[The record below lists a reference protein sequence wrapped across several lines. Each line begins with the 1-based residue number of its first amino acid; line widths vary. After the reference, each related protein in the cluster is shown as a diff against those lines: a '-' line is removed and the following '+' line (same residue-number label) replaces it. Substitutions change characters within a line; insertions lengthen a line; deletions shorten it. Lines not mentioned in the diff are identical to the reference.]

1 MPKFI
6 LTRLL
11 AASITIAAFSPLH
24 AQTSGGAPNMAQMGN
39 QVASFSGSMHAAAEV
54 CGGYTKDQLA
64 EMKAKQK
71 QQMTQMGLTAE
82 EFDTAFNA
90 GKKKTDERWDA
101 MSKTEQK
108 SACEELRQQMSQ
120 AFNGLIK

>member
-1 MPKFI
+1 MLKSI

-11 AASITIAAFSPLH
+11 AASIAIAAFGPLH

-39 QVASFSGSMHAAAEV
+39 QVATFSGSMHAAAEV

-64 EMKAKQK
+64 DMKAKQK
-71 QQMTQMGLTAE
+71 QQMTKMGLTAQ
-82 EFDTAFNA
+82 EFDTAFDT
-90 GKKKTDERWDA
+90 GKKKTDERWDT
-101 MSKTEQK
+101 MSKAEQK

-120 AFNGLIK
+120 AFNGMIK